1 MIMVMRLKC
10 PKCNNEF
17 DIEES
22 HQANLKLEK
31 AIQEAA
37 NETQRLL
44 KEQEEQQESKLA
56 AALEAQIEKERKT
69 LKEKAIQEAAK
80 ETQRLLKEQE
90 EQQESKLAAALEA
103 GIEKKAKYF
112 KQEVN
117 EKIIEAERLKDEEI
131 EKIKAEKKYIED
143 KHLKDITE
151 VKQKLQRNQNV
162 QIVGEAAE
170 RRLKESL
177 ELRFTIDVIDD
188 VPTGTQGAD
197 IELHVK
203 QKKDDDSSIGMI
215 LIERKSTSTFQ
226 NTWIKKLG
234 KNMEANGA
242 KIGVIVTDVM
252 PKKESNSGY
261 FQPKNNISVLRTD
274 MALEGID
281 LIRKG
286 MISDYNNE
294 SRSSA
299 GKDIEL
305 TTNVFSFVTGEG
317 KDYLEELA
325 DNIKEKHLLI
335 KSQEREHTARMK
347 KEWQNLEDQVQS
359 FKKFGEGLKE
369 ASEQRFTLLSPE
381 ID

>member
-1 MIMVMRLKC
+1 MVMRLKC

-22 HQANLKLEK
+22 HQANLKLKK

-37 NETQRLL
+37 N
-44 KEQEEQQESKLA
+44 
-56 AALEAQIEKERKT
+56 
-69 LKEKAIQEAAK
+69 

-369 ASEQRFTLLSPE
+369 ASEKRFTLLTPE